1 MKVEDL
7 LRRIDNV
14 NTTPIEV
21 DDFRTNYNSATLSR
35 RYTIPRGRF
44 QLKC

>member
-1 MKVEDL
+1 MKVKDL
-7 LRRIDNV
+7 LHRIDNV

>member
-1 MKVEDL
+1 MKVKDL
-7 LRRIDNV
+7 LHRIDNV

-35 RYTIPRGRF
+35 RYTIPIGRF